1 MMKKL
6 IPIFI
11 TLLAFGF
18 AQASPLQ
25 SSKEIKEKVLLA
37 KLDQNNKVF
46 VNASDE
52 MQQQRRRRS
61 KMKRQARRNKRV
73 EK

>member
-1 MMKKL
+1 MKKL
-6 IPIFI
+6 IVIFI
-11 TLLAFGF
+11 TLMVFGF

-25 SSKEIKEKVLLA
+25 SSKEVKEKALLV

-46 VNASDE
+46 VYPSDE
-52 MQQQRRRRS
+52 MQQRRRRS
-61 KMKRQARRNKRV
+61 KMKRQSRRNKRV